1 VVAELAG
8 PRSAVLV
15 VEDLHWADAATLD
28 VLAHLARRLAGLPA
42 VLLLTYRDG
51 EVPAASPLHRLLGAL
66 TGCPVHRVAPA
77 PLSPRAVE
85 ELAAGSGWDG
95 AALHELTRGNPFH
108 VTEVLAAP
116 GAEVPATVA
125 DAVLAR
131 VRALG
136 GDCRAAVEQLS
147 VVPTEVEF
155 GLAEVLLGDRLDALA
170 EAEQRGIVEVRTGAG
185 GRGGL
190 GFRHELARRAVER
203 SLPRLA
209 RRQAHRAVVAAL
221 RASPAPDPARLV
233 HHAVAADDAQTVSD
247 VAPRAGREAAAAG
260 SHREALAHFD
270 AALRHAH
277 RLAPAELARVVDDH
291 AWELYNARRFPEAVA
306 GGRRAR
312 GERRLG
318 EHGSTVRSGAAAAI
332 GRPPRMRCG
341 GTTEPGPWRRRRTAG
356 GRGAAPATATAPSAA
371 VASGKE

>member
-1 VVAELAG
+1 MAAPGLLERDAALARLAGAVDAAARGQGSAVLLTGEAGIGKTALVRAFAERVGDRVRLLVGACDDLGTPRPLGPLRDAAAGTGGPLEAALAAGSPEPVFEAVVAELAG

-42 VLLLTYRDG
+42 VLVLTYRDG
-51 EVPAASPLHRLLGAL
+51 EMPAASPLHRLLGAL

-190 GFRHELARRAVER
+190 GFRHELARRAVED
-203 SLPRLA
+203 
-209 RRQAHRAVVAAL
+209 AL
-221 RASPAPDPARLV
+221 D
-233 HHAVAADDAQTVSD
+233 
-247 VAPRAGREAAAAG
+247 
-260 SHREALAHFD
+260 
-270 AALRHAH
+270 
-277 RLAPAELARVVDDH
+277 
-291 AWELYNARRFPEAVA
+291 
-306 GGRRAR
+306 RAR
-312 GERRLG
+312 GR
-318 EHGSTVRSGAAAAI
+318 V
-332 GRPPRMRCG
+332 
-341 GTTEPGPWRRRRTAG
+341 
-356 GRGAAPATATAPSAA
+356 
-371 VASGKE
+371 